1 MSKDIATKE
10 EVTQLLRKA
19 KSGSKDAYNQL
30 YPLVYEHLKL
40 IARHQL
46 SAERKNHTLNN
57 TELVHESYLKL
68 INQTEIEWQDRQHF
82 FNVAARAMRQILI
95 DYARKQ
101 LAGKRGGKVQ
111 NITLDENLINVE
123 KEAGDVIEL
132 DELLKELEKLNE
144 RLARIV
150 ELRYFAGL
158 SIEHTAEVLN
168 ISTSTVNRDWLK
180 ARSWLHQHIRKK

>member
-1 MSKDIATKE
+1 MLKIMATKE
-10 EVTQLLRKA
+10 EVTQLLHKV
-19 KSGSKDAYNQL
+19 KSGNKEAYNQL
-30 YPLVYEHLKL
+30 YPIVYEHLKR
-40 IARHQL
+40 IASHQL
-46 SAERKNHTLNN
+46 SGERKNHTLNN

-68 INQTEIEWQDRQHF
+68 INQTDIEWQDRQHF
-82 FNVAARAMRQILI
+82 FNVAAKAMRQILI

-101 LAGKRGGKVQ
+101 LAGKRGGKAH

-123 KEAGDVIEL
+123 KEAGELIEL
-132 DELLKELEKLNE
+132 DELLKRLEQLNE

-158 SIEHTAEVLN
+158 SIEHTAEILD

-180 ARSWLHQHIRKK
+180 ARSWLHQNLRKN